1 MGGRSVI
8 GWIAFF
14 FVVVLASVSSLATT
28 YGIVIG
34 VASYADPRIEDLT
47 YAATDAI
54 SFAQALQEQSDVS
67 PSRITLLINAKAK
80 RAAIEQA
87 FTDIAAISRPED
99 KVIVYL
105 SGHGASVPD
114 LNGDEADGDG
124 NDEAFLPY
132 DAAKGDPASY
142 IIDDD
147 LGEWIAHIPADEVA
161 IFLDSCYSGGQ
172 AKVLDRGTLGKKGP
186 SDSIAK
192 DVLTDASPKQLREV
206 LAACQPSQM
215 AWENRGLQHGVFTYF
230 VLQGMADNSADT
242 NGDGKVSFRELG
254 SYVTDKLASWSKGR
268 AEKQDP
274 VVEGPDE
281 GSVVIVPDINDRCRT
296 RLVAHYTF
304 DGNADDSSGG
314 RDGINHGAQLVPGII
329 GQAYEFDD
337 DPDNNTYIVT
347 NSSFEPG
354 TGPFA
359 VSVWFRT
366 DEPNPAGWIFS
377 THNTANWYAPTYAL
391 LLGRDGTVTFR
402 TNDAPAQHRQ
412 DLHSVNFG
420 WNDGQWH
427 HVVIER
433 DTDGRK
439 DLWID
444 GSVEASEYYSSQ
456 NIICGSHPLTIGAN
470 AYYNWSYDRSFK
482 GAIDDLRIYEG
493 ILTEDDIR
501 GLFAQGVPEKTVL
514 FPDPNLEQA
523 IREVI
528 HRPTGPI
535 LNVDLL
541 GIKELDLSALDIKDL
556 TGIEYCRDIKAM
568 TINDAQIADFSAI
581 SGMRGILWLYLEND
595 HISDISFLSDLR
607 ALRILDLVENNVA
620 DLSPVAGFPW
630 LWKVFLTGNNVRSL
644 VSLPSGREFFL
655 AGNPITSLK
664 PLLDSPHLRVLD
676 ISDSNL
682 SDISILAQFPYL
694 RNLSLCNNKIT
705 DLQPLVDN
713 PGVGKSDT
721 LDVRGNPLDLSPG
734 SAVAKQIE
742 QLRSR
747 GVQVTTD

>member
-1 MGGRSVI
+1 MGGRSVV
-8 GWIAFF
+8 GWIVFF

-54 SFAQALQEQSDVS
+54 SFAQSLQEQSDVS
-67 PSRITLLINAKAK
+67 PSRITLLTNNEAT
-80 RAAIEQA
+80 RAAIDQA
-87 FTDIAAISRPED
+87 FADIAVISRPED

-147 LGEWIAHIPADEVA
+147 LGEWIAHIPAEEVA
-161 IFLDSCYSGGQ
+161 VFIDSCYSGGQ
-172 AKVLDRGTLGKKGP
+172 AKALDEGTLGKKGL

-206 LAACQPSQM
+206 LAACQPNQM

-242 NGDGKVSFRELG
+242 NGDRKVSFRELG

-268 AEKQDP
+268 AEKQQP

-281 GSVVIVPDINDRCRT
+281 DSVVIVPDINDRCRT

-304 DGNADDSSGG
+304 DGNTDDSSGG
-314 RDGINHGAQLVPGII
+314 RDGINHGGQLVPGII

-337 DPDNNTYIVT
+337 KQDHHTYIAT
-347 NSSFEPG
+347 DSSFEPG

-359 VSVWFRT
+359 ISVWFKT
-366 DEPNPAGWIFS
+366 NKVDGEHYIFS
-377 THNTANWYAPTYAL
+377 THNSDNWYAPTYSL
-391 LLGRDGTVTFR
+391 RIGKDGSLTFR
-402 TNDAPAQHRQ
+402 TNDAPKLHRQ
-412 DLHSVNFG
+412 DLISEDGQWF
-420 WNDGQWH
+420 DGQWH

-444 GSVEASEYYSSQ
+444 GSLDASEYYSTQ
-456 NIICGSHPLTIGAN
+456 NVICGSHPLTIGAN
-470 AYYNWSYDRSFK
+470 AYNNWIYGYSLH

-493 ILTEDDIR
+493 VLTEDDIR
-501 GLFAQGVPEKTVL
+501 GLFAQGVPEKAVS

-523 IREVI
+523 IREAL

-535 LNVDLL
+535 LNIDLL
-541 GIKELDLSALDIKDL
+541 GIKELNLSGRGIHDL
-556 TGIEYCRDIKAM
+556 TGLEYCRDMKIL
-568 TINDAQIADFSAI
+568 TINDAQVVDFSAI
-581 SGMRGILWLYLEND
+581 SAMRGLYWLYLEND
-595 HISDISFLSDLR
+595 NIADISFLAQTR
-607 ALRILDLVENNVA
+607 TLRILDLAGNHISDLTPIAGCPQLWKLFLTNNNVH
-620 DLSPVAGFPW
+620 L
-630 LWKVFLTGNNVRSL
+630 L
-644 VSLPSGREFFL
+644 VPLPTGREFFL
-655 AGNPITSLK
+655 AGNEITSLE
-664 PLLDSPHLRVLD
+664 PLLGSTYLRVLD
-676 ISDSNL
+676 IDGNDV
-682 SDISILAQFPYL
+682 SDISVLAKFPWL
-694 RNLSLCNNKIT
+694 RNLVLSNNQIT

-713 PGVGKSDT
+713 PGVGKE
-721 LDVRGNPLDLSPG
+721 DVIDVSGNPLDLSPG
-734 SAVAKQIE
+734 SAVAKQVE

-747 GVQVTTD
+747 GVQMTTD